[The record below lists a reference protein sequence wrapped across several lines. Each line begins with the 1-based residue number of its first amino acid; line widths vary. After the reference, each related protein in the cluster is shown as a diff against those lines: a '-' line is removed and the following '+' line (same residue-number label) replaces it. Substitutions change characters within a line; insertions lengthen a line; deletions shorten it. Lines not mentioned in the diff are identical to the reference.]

1 MGSGKTSAA
10 ITYMNEHKDRR
21 FIYVTPYLTEVRR
34 ICDTCGFEQPEGES
48 GTKLSDLKL
57 MLRKG
62 KNISTT
68 HALVSFMDKEV
79 IDIVRRYHY
88 SIIIDEELQVIE
100 RVNLTKEDV
109 DAIKK
114 LYVRIDRDTMKVYWT
129 DHDYQGKFSICKYKA
144 EEGLLYYVDGALI
157 IIMNPDILRAF
168 HEVIMMTY
176 MFDGQYQRQYLDFF
190 GFKYERWGVDP
201 SDGFRFTDKPVPPPR
216 EDYSHLINII
226 DNDRMNNIGEKR
238 TALSKTW
245 YVRRGKNHPDIKK
258 LRGHM
263 DYIFRSKGKEV
274 PAARQLW
281 TTYKVAEE
289 KLYGPKNRYKNSFL
303 HMNARATNAYRNCDT
318 IAYMLNIFPDPNI
331 RKFFC
336 TRGVKIDDNELA
348 LSDMLQFIWRSAI
361 RDGNPITI
369 YIPSKRMRQLL
380 INWIE
385 SVNIKNDE
393 K

>member
-10 ITYMNEHKDRR
+10 IAYMNEHKDRK
-21 FIYVTPYLTEVRR
+21 FIYVTPYLSEVRR

-48 GTKLSDLKL
+48 GTKLADLKL
-57 MLRKG
+57 MLRDG
-62 KNISTT
+62 KNVSTT
-68 HALVSFMDKEV
+68 HALVSFMDDEA
-79 IDIVRRYHY
+79 IDIVRKHQY

-114 LYVRIDRDTMKVYWT
+114 LYVTIDKETMRVSWT
-129 DHDYQGKFSICKYKA
+129 DREYKGKFSICKSKA
-144 EEGLLYYVDGALI
+144 EEGLLYYIDGALI
-157 IIMNPDILRAF
+157 IIMNPAILRAF
-168 HEVIMMTY
+168 NEVIVMTY
-176 MFDGQYQRQYLDFF
+176 MFEGQYQRQYFDFF
-190 GFKYERWGVDP
+190 GFSYELWGVD
-201 SDGFRFTDKPVPPPR
+201 SSNGFRFTDKPVPAQR
-216 EDYSHLINII
+216 EDYSSLINII
-226 DNDRMNNIGEKR
+226 NSDRLNDIGKQR

-245 YVRRGKNHPDIKK
+245 YVRRGKSHPDIKK

-263 DYIFRSKGKEV
+263 DYVFRCRGKEV

-289 KLYGPKNRYKNSFL
+289 KLYGPNNRYKNSFL

-336 TRGVKIDDNELA
+336 TRGVRIDDNELA

-361 RDGNPITI
+361 RDGKPITI
-369 YIPSKRMRQLL
+369 YIPSKRMRNLL

-385 SVNIKNDE
+385 SVNVKNDN
-393 K
+393 